1 MVSLIRMNKNE
12 GKKKPYIEIREKT
25 GQTVR
30 AKTAINKKQ
39 MY

>member
-1 MVSLIRMNKNE
+1 MVSLIRMKERKNL
-12 GKKKPYIEIREKT
+12 IEIREKT

-39 MY
+39 IY